1 MNKSFDLSFYRYLL
15 DVIPYPLLVVS
26 KDKFLIKYLNIESEF
41 FFSKSFTFLF
51 DKNLEN
57 LLGPDCYLISNLRK
71 LSKQTGSFDLKQIP
85 IKGKVIDKIK
95 CIIPDDFQDFFFI
108 IFQNKENIEDNIH
121 LENMEFDFVDET
133 MAILLH
139 EINNPLSSIK
149 MASQILE
156 KNIPKTD
163 VDVLNIIKKETDR
176 IILLLKKITIPDSSL
191 LSLSSKK
198 ENIHEIIRYSI
209 FKIKLK
215 RQKIKII
222 ENFDPSLPDISC
234 DKDLITQAFENIF
247 SNVLESSKFDSNSF
261 LKIQTKFD
269 FGHTVKIPNISKPMK
284 QNYLVIKILDNGLGI
299 KKKDL
304 KNIFLPFFTTKKN
317 GSGIGMYLVKKII
330 NSHNGHISA
339 NSDKNYTE
347 ITIKLPI

>member
-1 MNKSFDLSFYRYLL
+1 MNKLFDLSFYRYLL
-15 DVIPYPLLVVS
+15 DVIPYPLLVIS
-26 KDKFLIKYLNIESEF
+26 RDKFLIKYLNIESEF

-51 DKNLEN
+51 DKDLEY
-57 LLGPDCYLISNLRK
+57 LLGTDCYLISNLRK
-71 LSKQTGSFDLKQIP
+71 LSKQTGTFDLGQIP
-85 IKGKVIDKIK
+85 VQGRIVDKIK
-95 CIIPDDFQDFFFI
+95 CIIPDDFQDIFFI
-108 IFQNKENIEDNIH
+108 IFQNKETVKDNVDLENIEFNFI
-121 LENMEFDFVDET
+121 DET

-163 VDVLNIIKKETDR
+163 IDVLNIIKKETDR
-176 IILLLKKITIPDSSL
+176 IILLLKKISIPDSSL

-209 FKIKLK
+209 FKIKLR

-222 ENFDPSLPDISC
+222 EEFDPSLPDIFC
-234 DKDLITQAFENIF
+234 DKDLIAQVFENIF

-261 LKIQTKFD
+261 LKIETKFG

-284 QNYLVIKILDNGLGI
+284 RNYLDIKIIDNGIGI

-304 KNIFLPFFTTKKN
+304 KNIFLPFFTTKKH